1 MLSSNSIAKVRLRVD
16 RPRTPPKGGFVKLVK
31 GVLAAVMV
39 AGMMSAAAPSA
50 SAQPTVTE
58 MASQAGSI
66 QVVDHDGRPLSA
78 ESVGYGASGQAQA
91 ANPPLGSS
99 FDGYVSGVRV
109 HFSNA
114 YQWLDRGGSWRFGNA
129 RLSMQ
134 SDGNLVLYDVR
145 NNTARWASNTRG
157 SGATRML
164 FQPDDNLVL
173 YTAGEAARWATNTTN
188 DCGSL
193 VPLLA
198 LQEDSN
204 FVIYCGQVSGGTLR
218 VHPIWAT
225 NTRF

>member
-1 MLSSNSIAKVRLRVD
+1 MK
-16 RPRTPPKGGFVKLVK
+16 FVK
-31 GVLAAVMV
+31 GVLATVMV
-39 AGMMSAAAPSA
+39 AGMVSAVAPSA
-50 SAQPTVTE
+50 SAQP
-58 MASQAGSI
+58 ASADSAEGTDKADAI
-66 QVVDHDGRPLSA
+66 QVVDRDGRPLSA
-78 ESVGYGASGQAQA
+78 EGIGYGATGRAQA

-99 FDGYVSGVRV
+99 FDGYVSGVLV

-134 SDGNLVLYDVR
+134 TDGNLVLYDVR
-145 NNTARWASNTRG
+145 NNAARWASNTRG

-173 YTAGEAARWATNTTN
+173 YTAGETARWATNTTN

-204 FVIYCGQVSGGTLR
+204 FVIYCGQVSGGSLSVR
-218 VHPIWAT
+218 PIWAT